1 MHRFLARRFA
11 FVVFSAFAA
20 TIIVFTLSRTM
31 GDPLL
36 LYAQEGYGR
45 TPEQMAALQE
55 YLGMDRPL
63 LVQYFMWLGN
73 ALKGDLGDSL
83 VDRRPVASLIWE
95 RLPATVE
102 LAVAGWVVA
111 TLIGVPLGVLSAVK
125 RATFWDYLGRTFA
138 LFGQATPAF
147 WLGIVAILIFSVI
160 LGWLPTSTRP
170 TDVPLTT
177 QIKHFIMPTMVLA
190 WAPAAAYLRLTRS
203 AMLDVLDSEY
213 IKLARAKGVSSWVV
227 IWKHALKNALIP
239 PVTVS
244 VLLLASY
251 LNGAAV
257 VELIFAWPGLGR
269 LALTALNNNDF
280 ALLTGSVLLI
290 TVLYLAA
297 NFVADVIYV
306 LLDPRIR
313 YH

>member
-1 MHRFLARRFA
+1 LHRFLARRFA

-20 TIIVFTLSRTM
+20 TIIVFTLSRTL

-203 AMLDVLDSEY
+203 AMLEVLREDYVRTARS
-213 IKLARAKGVSSWVV
+213 KGLAERVV
-227 IWKHALKNALIP
+227 ITRHALKNALLPVVTISGLQFGALMGGVVLIEAIFLIP
-239 PVTVS
+239 GIGS
-244 VLLLASY
+244 LLIDSLQRRDFPMVQA
-251 LNGAAV
+251 LIMVAAV
-257 VELIFAWPGLGR
+257 IVLGVN
-269 LALTALNNNDF
+269 LVVD
-280 ALLTGSVLLI
+280 LLYG
-290 TVLYLAA
+290 
-297 NFVADVIYV
+297 
-306 LLDPRIR
+306 LLDPRVR
-313 YH
+313 YA